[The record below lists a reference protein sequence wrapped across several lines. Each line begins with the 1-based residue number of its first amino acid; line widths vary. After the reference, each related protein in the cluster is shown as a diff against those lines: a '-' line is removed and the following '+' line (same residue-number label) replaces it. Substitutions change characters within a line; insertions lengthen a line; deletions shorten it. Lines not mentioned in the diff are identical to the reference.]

1 MQIFSD
7 YEIGAK
13 LNYHYLNSR
22 PFPHIV
28 LDNFIN
34 SNTATQC
41 FNELKTTD
49 HWATESSNNAYMRD
63 HQVNKFYTPWSHE
76 SSIQLQYKTPTVYH
90 TIQYFNSNIF
100 LSYLEDLTGIKGLK
114 GDPNFAGGGAHRISA
129 GGKLSLHVDFNIHP
143 QTNHFRVLNLLL
155 YLNPNWI
162 REWEGCLELWDMDS
176 KKCAKKIEPIFNR
189 AVIFTLSD
197 RSVHG
202 HPIPLKTPPNIE
214 RYSLALYYYIEQPN
228 QEYYE
233 RRAVVWHDF

>member
-34 SNTATQC
+34 SNIATQC

-49 HWATESSNNAYMRD
+49 HWATESSNNEYMRD

-76 SSIQLQYKTPTVYH
+76 SSIQLQYKAPTVYH

-162 REWEGCLELWDMDS
+162 REWEGCLELWDMGS
-176 KKCAKKIEPIFNR
+176 KKCAKKVEPIFNR

-197 RSVHG
+197 KSVHG